1 MIFSVSV
8 LGFRVWGLG
17 FKDRIGSLLISLKGL
32 YGGEEEEEE
41 EEEEEVAQGNVSV
54 KDQV

>member
-1 MIFSVSV
+1 
-8 LGFRVWGLG
+8 
-17 FKDRIGSLLISLKGL
+17 LISLKGL

-41 EEEEEVAQGNVSV
+41 EEEEEVVQGNVSV